1 MFIFHID
8 TNKYM
13 YYNQIMVKGI
23 GGIIMAKEKIIDL
36 VGILLFYT
44 LIVVGVIIVNNRL
57 SIETESY
64 NISIPN

>member
-1 MFIFHID
+1 
-8 TNKYM
+8 
-13 YYNQIMVKGI
+13 MVKGI
-23 GGIIMAKEKIIDL
+23 GEIIMAKEKIIDL